1 MKRKLI
7 WRYIKKSDRWGRVV
21 ALSVFAASVLVI
33 GLLNIWISFYGM
45 LKQDVVQKSGSYHI
59 MLRNT
64 DGFQIDGEK
73 LNQIDRECERSGKTR
88 LLAEEVLDE
97 MGGEKAEES
106 FSLSLEAVDS
116 TAFELC
122 AYPLKQGRLPENEG
136 EIAVSCGISVGQ
148 DYIYRRI
155 PVGNDVAIG
164 GKTYKITGY
173 LNDFV
178 AGQEEKVYHA
188 VTYASRIEMPTT
200 VYFEFSGDIQAKIS
214 SILDCFGLSARD
226 VYDEG
231 DLFGAVNLEEEK
243 EGCAVVTNA
252 DLITLQRK
260 GPSNRLNRTIFYGI
274 LFVVVAIVIFAV
286 IIIVHIQG
294 ICFQKRKEQLGM
306 LRLCGMS
313 RGDIFALIYGE
324 SMLSGIVMMGA
335 GTLMAYAL
343 EKLIFRFVQER
354 RSFALENFQVSVSV
368 PATLAGVAVLLL
380 VLLFSSMVVCFK
392 IYSEPLVANVSWM
405 PVTAKHSFWCHKK
418 PHRSRF
424 GLPVKMMSRFLLS
437 NPIRSLFCVLSMTV
451 SIIMVIVFMCFTESL
466 QQKAERDI
474 FTPLEQYSI
483 FSNKFRHLDELLEKM
498 PYVETCRIC
507 FDTLVE
513 VELDESKYLNPDEF
527 YARERLTGDGARLCD
542 IGGVNKEFFDD
553 RIRFVDGNEM
563 TYEEWVES
571 GTCLVGDFS
580 YENGKCRR
588 LTRFKKGDTVTYR
601 GEDSEV
607 FGSFEGHTL
616 TVGGVVQLEQ
626 YNRNMDGEWGCVYYL
641 PIEHLD
647 QYIVASNEGIRINA
661 KPGKEAALG
670 EWLDQNQEYY
680 DYFINDDVTEYMQ
693 ANDTRSTVKSGLLA
707 VASLILLLCIL
718 NSANSQVAEFEARKD
733 DYCIFHLLG
742 GGRSQFVWVILLEQ
756 AVLLLVSMLTGIGMS
771 VLVIEKILAGLLKVE
786 SVRVGFPLFYIMC
799 AFWIH
804 AAAVF
809 LSMIPILHRICR
821 RGTFRINSED
831 E

>member
-1 MKRKLI
+1 MKRRLI
-7 WRYIKKSDRWGRVV
+7 WRYIKKSDRWGRAV

-33 GLLNIWISFYGM
+33 GLLNIWLSFYGM
-45 LKQDVVQKSGSYHI
+45 LKQDVAQKSGNYHV

-64 DGFQIDGEK
+64 DGFQIDAGKLGE
-73 LNQIDRECERSGKTR
+73 IERECDRSGRTR
-88 LLAEEVLDE
+88 LLAEEELDG
-97 MGGEKAEES
+97 MGEEKAEER
-106 FSLSLEAVDS
+106 FLLSLEAVDPA
-116 TAFELC
+116 AFQLC

-155 PVGNDVAIG
+155 PVGNDVVIG
-164 GKTYKITGY
+164 ENTYKITGY

-188 VTYASRIEMPTT
+188 VTYASQIEMPTT

-214 SILDCFGLSARD
+214 RMLDCLGLSAGD

-231 DLFGAVNLEEEK
+231 DLFGAVNTEEEK
-243 EGCAVVTNA
+243 ERCAVVTNA
-252 DLITLQRK
+252 DLITLERQ
-260 GPSNRLNRTIFYGI
+260 GPSNRLNRTLFYGI
-274 LFVVVAIVIFAV
+274 LFVVLAIVIFAA

-294 ICFQKRKEQLGM
+294 ICFQKRKEQMGM

-313 RGDIFALIYGE
+313 RGDIFALICGE

-335 GTLMAYAL
+335 GTLAAYAL
-343 EKLIFRFVQER
+343 EKLLFHFIQKR
-354 RSFALENFQVSVSV
+354 RNFALENFQVGVSV
-368 PATLAGVAVLLL
+368 PATLIGMAVLLL
-380 VLLFSSMVVCFK
+380 VLLFSSTVVCLK
-392 IYSEPLVANVSWM
+392 ICGGSLAANVSWT
-405 PVTAKHSFWCHKK
+405 PVSSKSVLWRRKK
-418 PHRSRF
+418 PHRF
-424 GLPVKMMSRFLLS
+424 APGLPVKMALRFLLS
-437 NPIRSLFCVLSMTV
+437 NPLRSLFCVLSMTV
-451 SIIMVIVFMCFTESL
+451 SIVMVIVFMCFTESL

-483 FSNKFRHLDELLEKM
+483 FSNEFRHLDELLEKM
-498 PYVETCRIC
+498 PYVETCRMC
-507 FDTLVE
+507 FGNLVE

-527 YARERLTGDGARLCD
+527 YESERLTGDGARLCD
-542 IGGVNKEFFDD
+542 MGGINKEFFDD

-571 GTCLVGDFS
+571 GTCLVGDFC

-601 GEDSEV
+601 GNDDE
-607 FGSFEGHTL
+607 FGSYEGRTL

-626 YNRNMDGEWGCVYYL
+626 FNRNMDGERGCVYYL
-641 PIEHLD
+641 PLEHLD
-647 QYIVASNEGIRINA
+647 QYISTSDEGIRLNA
-661 KPGKEAALG
+661 RPGKEAALG

-680 DYFINDDVTEYMQ
+680 DYSINDDVTEYMQ
-693 ANDTRSTVKSGLLA
+693 ANDTKSTVKSGLLA
-707 VASLILLLCIL
+707 VVVLILLLCML
-718 NSANSQVAEFEARKD
+718 NSSNSQVAEFEARKD
-733 DYCIFHLLG
+733 DYRILHLLG
-742 GGRSQFVWVILLEQ
+742 GDHGQFVRIILLEQ
-756 AVLLLVSMLTGIGMS
+756 AVLLLISMLAGTGVS
-771 VLVIEKILAGLLKVE
+771 VLVIGKILAGLLKVE

-804 AAAVF
+804 AAAAVF
-809 LSMIPILHRICR
+809 SMIPILCRICR
-821 RGTFRINSED
+821 RGTFCTGSGD

>member
-7 WRYIKKSDRWGRVV
+7 WRYIRKSDRWGRAV
-21 ALSVFAASVLVI
+21 ALSVLAASVLVI

-45 LKQDVVQKSGSYHI
+45 LKQDVVQKSGSYHV
-59 MLRNT
+59 MLRNM
-64 DGFQIDGEK
+64 DEFQLDTEK
-73 LNQIDRECERSGKTR
+73 LDQFDDECERSGR
-88 LLAEEVLDE
+88 MSLLAEVTLDGI
-97 MGGEKAEES
+97 GGEKAEES
-106 FSLSLEAVDS
+106 FSLSLEAVDP

-122 AYPLKQGRLPENEG
+122 AYPLKQGRLPEHER
-136 EIAVSCGISVGQ
+136 EIAISCGIAVGQ

-155 PVGNDVAIG
+155 PIGSDVVIG

-188 VTYASRIEMPTT
+188 VTYASRIETPTT
-200 VYFEFSGDIQAKIS
+200 VYFEFSGDIQAKLNGM
-214 SILDCFGLSARD
+214 LDCFGLSAAD

-231 DLFGAVNLEEEK
+231 DLFGAVNMEEEK

-260 GPSNRLNRTIFYGI
+260 GPSNLLNRTIFYGI
-274 LFVVVAIVIFAV
+274 LFVVLAIVIFAV

-294 ICFQKRKEQLGM
+294 ICFQKRREQMGM

-313 RGDIFALIYGE
+313 RGGIFALICGE
-324 SMLSGIVMMGA
+324 SMLSGIVMMGV
-335 GTLMAYAL
+335 GTFAAYAL
-343 EKLIFRFVQER
+343 EQLIFRFVQQR

-368 PATLAGVAVLLL
+368 PATLAGMAVLFLVLLL
-380 VLLFSSMVVCFK
+380 SSTVVCLK
-392 IYSEPLVANVSWM
+392 ICGEPLVANVGWT
-405 PVTAKHSFWCHKK
+405 PVSPKHTFWCHKK
-418 PHRSRF
+418 LRRS
-424 GLPVKMMSRFLLS
+424 GLGLSVRMASRFLFS
-437 NPIRSLFCVLSMTV
+437 NPVRSLFCVLSMTV
-451 SIIMVIVFMCFTESL
+451 SIVMVIVFMCFTESL
-466 QQKAERDI
+466 QQKAERNI
-474 FTPLEQYSI
+474 FTPLEQYGI
-483 FSNKFRHLDELLEKM
+483 FSNEFRHLDELLEKM
-498 PYVETCRIC
+498 PYVETCRMC
-507 FDTLVE
+507 FGALVE

-542 IGGVNKEFFDD
+542 MGGINKEFFDD

-571 GTCLVGDFS
+571 GTCLVGDFF

-588 LTRFKKGDTVTYR
+588 LTRFQKGDTVTYR
-601 GEDSEV
+601 GNNDE
-607 FGSFEGHTL
+607 FGSYEGHTL

-641 PIEHLD
+641 PLEHLD
-647 QYIVASNEGIRINA
+647 QYIAASDEGIRLNA

-680 DYFINDDVTEYMQ
+680 DYYINDDVTEYMQ

-707 VASLILLLCIL
+707 VAALILLLCIL

-733 DYCIFHLLG
+733 DYRILHLLG
-742 GGRSQFVWVILLEQ
+742 GGRGQFVRVILLEQ
-756 AVLLLVSMLTGIGMS
+756 AVLLVISMLAGIGVS
-771 VLVIEKILAGLLKVE
+771 ILVIEKILAGLLKVE

-804 AAAVF
+804 AAAAF
-809 LSMIPILHRICR
+809 FSMMPILYRICR
-821 RGTFRINSED
+821 SRTFRVNSGD